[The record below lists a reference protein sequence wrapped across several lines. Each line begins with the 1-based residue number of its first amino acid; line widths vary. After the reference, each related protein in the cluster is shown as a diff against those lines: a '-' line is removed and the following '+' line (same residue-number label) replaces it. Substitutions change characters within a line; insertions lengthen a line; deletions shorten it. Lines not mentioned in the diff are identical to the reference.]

1 MVSLIPNRIPNRI
14 PVDPRGAVIG
24 ALNQLA
30 ADVDSLSEFQMRQFD
45 QKDSRG
51 EALLMQRLR
60 AFVAE
65 GAVGKNG
72 FAGNETWLGNPGT
85 KWRFSWE
92 SHL

>member
-1 MVSLIPNRIPNRI
+1 
-14 PVDPRGAVIG
+14 
-24 ALNQLA
+24 
-30 ADVDSLSEFQMRQFD
+30 MRQFD